1 MALRPCPRY
10 EPSQITCNCRNYGV
24 GKLNHNPVLE
34 LFLPRPHRYGEWAWA
49 RMFIT
54 PLQTNVPSHCCDLH
68 GTCKVCLILEG
79 IWIEINLDT
88 TACKQKKL
96 GFGSNVAL
104 PLRTCSFAA
113 NEEWQYMTQKWVD
126 KCWLQSARADC
137 CLEPCRGTAEFVGA
151 FSLFWKENS
160 DVIGEFYL
168 YLENVTPIPMRLFL
182 GQSVGSS
189 PTCFQNNN
197 NKSMKKMFLRFFPSF
212 SLHHT
217 NYIMSPIVLGIN

>member
-1 MALRPCPRY
+1 
-10 EPSQITCNCRNYGV
+10 V

-34 LFLPRPHRYGEWAWA
+34 LLLPRPHRCGEWAWA

-79 IWIEINLDT
+79 TWIEINLDT
-88 TACKQKKL
+88 TACNQKKV
-96 GFGSNVAL
+96 GFGGNVAL

-113 NEEWQYMTQKWVD
+113 NEEWQYITQKWLD

-137 CLEPCRGTAEFVGA
+137 CLKPCRGTAEFVGA

-168 YLENVTPIPMRLFL
+168 YLENVTPIPMR
-182 GQSVGSS
+182 
-189 PTCFQNNN
+189 
-197 NKSMKKMFLRFFPSF
+197 SF
-212 SLHHT
+212 SWAKCSIFT
-217 NYIMSPIVLGIN
+217 NLFSKQQQQKHEKNVFEIFSII